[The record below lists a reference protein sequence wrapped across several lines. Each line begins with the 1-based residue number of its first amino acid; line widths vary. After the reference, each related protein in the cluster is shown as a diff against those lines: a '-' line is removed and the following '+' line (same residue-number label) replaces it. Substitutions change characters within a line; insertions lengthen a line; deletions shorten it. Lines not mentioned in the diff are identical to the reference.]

1 MTNWHSTLRRRLL
14 PVLACVLCVAS
25 IGWMP
30 YADVPPDIVISQLHL
45 FLSRT
50 GDRVQVTEYYLLSN
64 TGDEVF
70 EGTDDPETGQ
80 RVTITFDVPEGAD
93 ALTFDGPGL
102 GERFVAVQ
110 DGFADTEPI
119 PPGTASLGV
128 LFSYDLQY
136 REGLLIARSAPV
148 PVASV
153 VILAAEGGLG
163 VEGAGVEPAG
173 VLETEQGPALS
184 YTAGPLAAG
193 EMLSLVLFS
202 AELPAVPPAAA
213 GPSVPARNAG
223 QEAAIGL
230 SVLAVAVAGV
240 YLLWRSRSPAGP
252 PPEQVRPVVERIAAL
267 DARFE
272 AGQVPESAYRKRRKS
287 LVRQARKLLE

>member
-202 AELPAVPPAAA
+202 PPSCRPSRPLLPVLASLPGMRAKRQ
-213 GPSVPARNAG
+213 PSVW
-223 QEAAIGL
+223 
-230 SVLAVAVAGV
+230 V
-240 YLLWRSRSPAGP
+240 YWQWRSLAYTYFGALGP
-252 PPEQVRPVVERIAAL
+252 RPGPR
-267 DARFE
+267 
-272 AGQVPESAYRKRRKS
+272 QSKSAP
-287 LVRQARKLLE
+287 